1 MNFFTKEKNASR
13 GLSEGIY
20 LELRGM
26 KRMVAEGIDAL
37 LEYTDSR
44 ITVGSGMH
52 RLAISG
58 RELGMCFLSEN
69 RIVIEGEIVRIEYEE
84 QA

>member
-1 MNFFTKEKNASR
+1 MNFFAKEKNASR
-13 GLSEGIY
+13 TLSEGMY

-26 KRMVAEGIDAL
+26 KRMIAEGIDAL
-37 LEYTDSR
+37 LEYTDTR
-44 ITVGSGMH
+44 IAVGAGKH

-58 RELGMCFLSEN
+58 RGLEMRFLSEN

-84 QA
+84 

>member
-1 MNFFTKEKNASR
+1 MNFFAKEKNASR

-37 LEYTDSR
+37 LEYTDTR

-52 RLAISG
+52 RLAVSG
-58 RELGMCFLSEN
+58 RGLEMCFLSEN